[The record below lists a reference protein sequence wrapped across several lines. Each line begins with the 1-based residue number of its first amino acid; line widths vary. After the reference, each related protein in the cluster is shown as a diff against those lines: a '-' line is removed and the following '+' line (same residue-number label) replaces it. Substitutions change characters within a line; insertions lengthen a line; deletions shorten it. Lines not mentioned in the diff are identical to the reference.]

1 MLVSVIIP
9 AYNTKAYISRMLE
22 CVIRQTYQDIEIIV
36 VDDGSEDGTAD
47 GTADVI
53 RSYAAIDSRI
63 LPVFSARGGYLE
75 LEIPVSI

>member
-47 GTADVI
+47 VI

-63 LPVFSARGGYLE
+63 LPVFSARGGG
-75 LEIPVSI
+75 ISS